1 MDNMKKILLRIRE
14 GGGTINDIAKELD
27 MSIPVLQARIEFM
40 ENRGYLEKISTNCA
54 GCPLSSKCA
63 AEYDSTTK
71 MYTLTPS
78 GIELISENKR
88 LAE

>member
-27 MSIPVLQARIEFM
+27 MSIRVLQARIEFM
-40 ENRGYLEKISTNCA
+40 ENRGYLEEVDTGCG
-54 GCPLSSKCA
+54 GCPLSSKCSVGDPA
-63 AEYDSTTK
+63 IK
-71 MYTLTPS
+71 MYALTPK
-78 GIELISENKR
+78 GIEISENKR